1 MRVFL
6 RRNAPKTKKDNS
18 IPENEQD
25 WAYKL
30 SNEMIRKITRTT
42 EIKTFCDKQHLKYI
56 AHVTRLEN
64 SSLQKQFL
72 FCSTSRTSSNRWKK
86 LAAISQMDESQ
97 LRRVMVKRKE
107 FQQLLLNL
115 IV

>member
-1 MRVFL
+1 MACR
-6 RRNAPKTKKDNS
+6 
-18 IPENEQD
+18 
-25 WAYKL
+25 AYKL

-72 FCSTSRTSSNRWKK
+72 FCSTSRTSSYRWKK
-86 LAAISQMDESQ
+86 LAAISLIDESQ
-97 LRRVMVKRKE
+97 LRRVMVKRKK
-107 FQQLLLNL
+107 FH
-115 IV
+115 